1 MSIFNPWAEA
11 RRLRARLEHLEK
23 DNIRRGAQ
31 KDAVIA
37 ALQREARDLEVY
49 LRAASL
55 ERDTVLIRMKSLHRR
70 DPVTGRL
77 LPKGK

>member
-11 RRLRARLEHLEK
+11 RRLRARMEHLEK
-23 DNIRRGAQ
+23 DNLRRGAQ

-37 ALQREARDLEVY
+37 ALQRENRNLEVR
-49 LRAASL
+49 LRAATM
-55 ERDTVLIRMKSLHRR
+55 ERDTVLIKMKSMHRR
-70 DPVTGRL
+70 DPATGRL